1 MGTVYAAAHPRLPR
15 RIALKVL
22 HPALAEDDD
31 ARARFEREADHAARL
46 EHPNIVA
53 VYDRGREGDR
63 LCIAMQYVE
72 GTDAATAG
80 EGGPLDSARAVRIV
94 TETARAL
101 DYSHEAGVLHRD
113 VKPANILVEHPRPGH
128 RGDPGRVL
136 LADFGIAK
144 ALEQTQHLTKTGML
158 VASLQ
163 YAAPEQFANLP
174 LDARAD
180 VYSLGC
186 TLFRLLTGQQP
197 YPGSPLAPLMAGHLN
212 SPTPRPA
219 ALRAGLPA
227 GFDEVIAR
235 ALAKDREERYPSC
248 GALAAAAQHALGPA
262 EADIPTR
269 WRPPSRRCGR
279 NRRRT
284 ARHPHRSSPNR
295 PPARRPA
302 RAMAGGRNPART
314 HAAPPELAGAADST
328 LERLWHPPAQV

>member
-63 LCIAMQYVE
+63 LWIAMQYVE

-80 EGGPLDSARAVRIV
+80 EGGPLDSA
-94 TETARAL
+94 
-101 DYSHEAGVLHRD
+101 
-113 VKPANILVEHPRPGH
+113 ANILVEHPRPGH

-144 ALEQTQHLTKTGML
+144 ALEQTQHVTKTWML
-158 VASLQ
+158 VATLQ

-212 SPTPRPA
+212 SPIPRPA

-262 EADIPTR
+262 EAVIPTR
-269 WRPPSRRCGR
+269 WRPTSRRCGR

-284 ARHPHRSSPNR
+284 ARHPHPSSPNR
-295 PPARRPA
+295 PPGPPPRPRHGRRKKPSA
-302 RAMAGGRNPART
+302 HPMPHRPNWPGPPTPPSTGSGTRPRKSAGG
-314 HAAPPELAGAADST
+314 AG
-328 LERLWHPPAQV
+328 RPLW